1 MDTDKAYLLGLIIG
15 GGVFGNDEDVF
26 QIKLPYKKWGSYEA
40 NPERAGKISKD
51 IMNKVNNMFRAIYNI
66 SVQFETSGGTW
77 TILCE
82 GDISDIKSDLKYYGI
97 DCEGVILLNT
107 RLDKIV
113 PDLVDDTSRRR
124 FIAGLLDTIGS
135 MAKSHR
141 RFTDEHQIVSFE
153 IKGYNYKFVC
163 DLCKLLYSINCIPD
177 QVNWNHPNIHCP
189 SNAYYKQWNKGFK
202 LRVLLDQY
210 SQFGAFTFGSKA
222 EAAIENR
229 KLQQQTHSA
238 QKCEEREIHIT
249 PSCVHNAESDIRLP
263 ENIRGGHYVN
273 FKHIC
278 AVMGC
283 EHAPFKEIES
293 RLCEAEK
300 YINPFPILC
309 KDERMSIEKIINDD
323 ELLKN
328 RNYNTSKV
336 LVKSLADIYKG
347 NRNALVYGKVEQT
360 GYPIAIVLQAIAFVL
375 VDKEQLSGT
384 RVSGGY
390 ETAINA
396 ILSRNPKVT
405 VEIRVP
411 DLLTPLVIVSDSR
424 AALVGANNPD
434 VYKQLISYDP
444 NNKYKIYVRKITEE
458 DLKE

>member
-15 GGVFGNDEDVF
+15 GGVFGNAEDAF

-51 IMNKVNNMFRAIYNI
+51 IINKVNNMFRAIYNI
-66 SVQFETSGGTW
+66 SVQFATTGDMW

-82 GDISDIKSDLKYYGI
+82 GDISDIRRDLEYYGI
-97 DCEGVILLNT
+97 DCEGVILVNA

-113 PDLVDDTSRRR
+113 SDLVDDTSKRR

-163 DLCKLLYSINCIPD
+163 DLCQLLYSINCISD
-177 QVNWNHPNIHCP
+177 QINWNHPNIHCP

-229 KLQQQTHSA
+229 RLQQQTHSA
-238 QKCEEREIHIT
+238 KKCEARDFRVT
-249 PSCVHNAESDIRLP
+249 TSCVHLAENDDRLP
-263 ENIRGGHYVN
+263 ENIRGGHYLN
-273 FKHIC
+273 YKHIC

-283 EHAPFKEIES
+283 PHAPYEEIEL
-293 RLCEAEK
+293 RLCEVEK
-300 YINPFPILC
+300 YVNPFPILC
-309 KDERMSIEKIINDD
+309 KDELLNIEKIIEDD
-323 ELLKN
+323 ELLRD

-336 LVKSLADIYKG
+336 LVKSLVDIYKG
-347 NRNALVYGKVEQT
+347 NRNALVYGISEKA
-360 GYPIAIVLQAIAFVL
+360 GYPIAMVLQAIAFVL
-375 VDKEQLSGT
+375 VDEKQLSGK
-384 RVSGGY
+384 RVLESY
-390 ETAINA
+390 ETAINT
-396 ILSRNPKVT
+396 ILTNTPEAS
-405 VEIRVP
+405 VEIRIP
-411 DLLTPLVIVSDSR
+411 DLLTPLVIVNGSR

-434 VYKQLISYDP
+434 VYKQLVSYDP

-458 DLKE
+458 DLKG

>member
-15 GGVFGNDEDVF
+15 GGVFGNAEDAF

-66 SVQFETSGGTW
+66 SVQFETSGSTW

-82 GDISDIKSDLKYYGI
+82 GDISDIRSDLEYYGI
-97 DCEGVILLNT
+97 GCEGVILLNA

-113 PDLVDDTSRRR
+113 PDLVDDTSKRR
-124 FIAGLLDTIGS
+124 FIAGLLDTVGS
-135 MAKSHR
+135 MATSHR
-141 RFTDEHQIVSFE
+141 RFTDEHQTVSFE

-163 DLCKLLYSINCIPD
+163 DLCQLLYSINCIPD

-189 SNAYYKQWNKGFK
+189 SNSYYKQWNKGFK

-229 KLQQQTHSA
+229 KLQQQSHSA
-238 QKCEEREIHIT
+238 QKCEEREIHIN
-249 PSCVHNAESDIRLP
+249 PSCVHPAENDKRLP

-283 EHAPFKEIES
+283 EHAPYKEIES

-309 KDERMSIEKIINDD
+309 KDELKKIEKIIFDD
-323 ELLKN
+323 ELLRN
-328 RNYNTSKV
+328 RNYNASKV
-336 LVKSLADIYKG
+336 LVKSLADIYKD
-347 NRNALVYGKVEQT
+347 NRNALIYGKSEQA
-360 GYPIAIVLQAIAFVL
+360 GYPIAIVLQAIAYVL
-375 VDKEQLSGT
+375 VDAKHLSGK
-384 RVSGGY
+384 RVLGGY
-390 ETAINA
+390 ETAIED
-396 ILSRNPKVT
+396 ILSHTPKVA
-405 VEIRVP
+405 VEIRIP
-411 DLLTPLVIVSDSR
+411 DLLTPLVITNGSR
-424 AALVGANNPD
+424 AALVGASNPD
-434 VYKQLISYDP
+434 VYKKLISYAPD
-444 NNKYKIYVRKITEE
+444 NKYKICVRKITEE
-458 DLKE
+458 DLKG